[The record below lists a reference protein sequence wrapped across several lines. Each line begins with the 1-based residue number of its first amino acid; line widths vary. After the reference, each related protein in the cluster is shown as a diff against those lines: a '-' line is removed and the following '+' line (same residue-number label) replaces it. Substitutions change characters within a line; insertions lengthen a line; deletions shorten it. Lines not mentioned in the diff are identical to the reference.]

1 MDKGGEVFIDFKP
14 SYTDADSS
22 SFIHSNRAQKLKFP
36 KEYPA
41 LIQVHLEHPAMDVPT
56 HWHPAPELIYSRNRD
71 LLITIDG
78 KKELIKAGSVFLI
91 SSYALHSVH
100 PAPSEIRQDVMS
112 ICFQSHYLERMLPQM
127 RSCVVS
133 QNGPKA
139 TDESRSKLTGYCE
152 QLREHI
158 EKQADF
164 FETNQLLF
172 TILHLIYSD
181 FIAGTQE
188 HEPKMIE
195 ARNRFMDVL
204 DYLEKHY
211 QQPLT
216 TQSVAAHFGYTREY
230 FCRLFRRYGNY
241 TFKQYLTEVRLNAVV
256 HDLYTSDQSV
266 GQIAMDHGFPDEKSF
281 FTAFKKKYGVTPVQY
296 RRNKEGT

>member
-1 MDKGGEVFIDFKP
+1 
-14 SYTDADSS
+14 
-22 SFIHSNRAQKLKFP
+22 
-36 KEYPA
+36 
-41 LIQVHLEHPAMDVPT
+41 
-56 HWHPAPELIYSRNRD
+56 
-71 LLITIDG
+71 
-78 KKELIKAGSVFLI
+78 
-91 SSYALHSVH
+91 
-100 PAPSEIRQDVMS
+100 
-112 ICFQSHYLERMLPQM
+112 
-127 RSCVVS
+127 
-133 QNGPKA
+133 
-139 TDESRSKLTGYCE
+139 
-152 QLREHI
+152 
-158 EKQADF
+158 
-164 FETNQLLF
+164 
-172 TILHLIYSD
+172 
-181 FIAGTQE
+181 
-188 HEPKMIE
+188 MIE